1 MKGVYLFLAD
11 GFEETEALAPY
22 DMLVRAGI
30 PVKTVCLNDDNFVT
44 SSHRFPMLAML
55 NFAEF
60 LHEVQTEGTSAEDVM
75 VFPGGMPGS
84 SNLAANEVLMKLMNA
99 HYAEGGAV
107 AAICAAPALVL
118 AAKMKPGTLEGKRMT
133 CYAGME
139 APIPAAGATYEK
151 TGVITDGRVITA
163 SGAGHA
169 VSFGLEIVAYLQ
181 GREAA
186 DRIAKAIML

>member
-1 MKGVYLFLAD
+1 MKGVYIFLAD

-22 DMLVRAGI
+22 DMLVRAGV

-44 SSHRFPMLAML
+44 SSHRVPMLAEL
-55 NFAEF
+55 NFGEF
-60 LHEVQTEGTSAEDVM
+60 LHVVETEGTSAEDVM
-75 VFPGGMPGS
+75 IFPGGMPGS

-118 AAKMKPGTLEGKRMT
+118 ASKMKEGTLAGKEMT

-139 APIPAAGATYEK
+139 APIPAAGASYRK

-169 VSFGLEIVAYLQ
+169 VAFGLEIVAYLKDRQ
-181 GREAA
+181 TADKIAA
-186 DRIAKAIML
+186 AIML